1 LKSKNGVELMQELN
15 LLQNKETNS
24 IHDLLSKKRE
34 MAIKG
39 HFNLPKMRNPKHK
52 PEHKNN
58 ISIVQENS
66 DEESNSSIE
75 PPSDTSA
82 LIPST
87 SMLSLTKQN
96 LNRMT
101 MKQQRSKF

>member
-1 LKSKNGVELMQELN
+1 MKELN
-15 LLQNKETNS
+15 LLNNKETDS

-39 HFNLPKMRNPKHK
+39 NFNLPKMRNPKHK
-52 PEHKNN
+52 QEHKNN

-66 DEESNSSIE
+66 AEESNSSFE
-75 PPSDTSA
+75 PPSDNSS
-82 LIPST
+82 LIPSS

-101 MKQQRSKF
+101 LKNQRTKF